1 MSQYLTV
8 KIQCS
13 YTLYVRYF
21 LNVSKRRAGGIVSRI
36 RLEMLIYKA
45 TPESLLESGHDI
57 QQLLQQEGPGGGVLA
72 DLVPGK
78 TIIGAQIE
86 RLVERYRVGAT
97 HMAQRG
103 FGSGADQAA
112 ANADADE
119 NIQFV
124 LEKLLHDYLST
135 NESNDFVLQ
144 VCVVACR

>member
-1 MSQYLTV
+1 MNY
-8 KIQCS
+8 
-13 YTLYVRYF
+13 
-21 LNVSKRRAGGIVSRI
+21 AGGIVSRI

-57 QQLLQQEGPGGGVLA
+57 QQLLQQEAPGGGVLA

-86 RLVERYRVGAT
+86 RLVERYRLGAS
-97 HMAQRG
+97 HAAQRSP
-103 FGSGADQAA
+103 FGSADQIA

-135 NESNDFVLQ
+135 NESNDFILQ
-144 VCVVACR
+144 VRNSILYIFIAYRT